1 MESVIVSPN
10 KLMGML
16 VYRTREALGRD
27 RAFLAGLQEY
37 VFSPNC
43 LVDGR
48 FLFWHYPGTPNEISN
63 VLLAI
68 GEHINGVRLK
78 FPAILNYQPIR
89 QRHVRETT
97 TLYYNLA
104 IVGSVDKDWTT
115 EQREV
120 QVFDLLLR
128 PIYREFMRQ
137 IEISGYFSTG
147 YGVPSHD
154 YYEVFTTG
162 GNSAEMS
169 ARYGDYVDAIELH
182 GLELKPKSTL
192 CDKDV
197 AAIEKDNENVTKDI
211 NLILNF

>member
-1 MESVIVSPN
+1 MEPVIVSPN

-27 RAFLAGLQEY
+27 REFLAGLQEY

-43 LVDGR
+43 HVDGR

-68 GEHINGVRLK
+68 GEQVNGARLK
-78 FPAILNYQPIR
+78 FPAVLNYQPVR
-89 QRHVRETT
+89 QRRVQGST
-97 TLYYNLA
+97 TLYCNLA
-104 IVGSVDKDWTT
+104 IVGSVERDWTT
-115 EQREV
+115 QQREA

-137 IEISGYFSTG
+137 IELSGYFRTG
-147 YGVPSHD
+147 YGTPPHD

-162 GNSAEMS
+162 GNSAEIS

-182 GLELKPKSTL
+182 DLELKPSALL
-192 CDKDV
+192 CDRDLEV
-197 AAIEKDNENVTKDI
+197 IEEDNENVTKDI
-211 NLILNF
+211 NLILNL